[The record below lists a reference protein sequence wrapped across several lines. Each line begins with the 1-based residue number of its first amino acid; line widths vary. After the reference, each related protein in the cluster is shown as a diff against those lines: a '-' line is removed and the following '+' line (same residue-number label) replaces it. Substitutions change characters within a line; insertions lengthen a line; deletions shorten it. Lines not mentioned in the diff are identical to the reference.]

1 MSLNPTAF
9 WFLRHGETDW
19 NAEGLSQGHTDIPLN
34 AVGISQAQR
43 AALALVDRGI
53 VTIIAS
59 PLSRALRT
67 AEIVAEAL
75 ALPVATDA
83 GLMEVGFGVE
93 EGRPMGDWY
102 DSWIEGSFTPE
113 GAESFQALHDRAVA
127 AVNRA
132 TSKPGP
138 VLVVAHG
145 ALFRALR
152 LALGHAPNVRTPN
165 ALPLWCEPPASG
177 TGKLDAFEWR
187 VPTSAVAT
195 GTSPIAPTSPTG
207 PWRQAQAAPA
217 RPQAAINVVHWAV
230 SYQRSLCW
238 PNKPVGVWI
247 CLAPDQSIACAPG
260 AHPLEAAS
268 GVGTPGGQAC
278 PVKILQRHQNS
289 TRRSTDNGPNCTDR
303 SRSARAGR

>member
-1 MSLNPTAF
+1 VSLNPTAF

-34 AVGISQAQR
+34 AVGISQARR

-53 VTIIAS
+53 ATIIAS

-127 AVNRA
+127 AINRA
-132 TSKPGP
+132 TAKPGP

-152 LALGHAPNVRTPN
+152 LALGHVPNVRTPN
-165 ALPLWCEPPASG
+165 ALPLWCEPPA
-177 TGKLDAFEWR
+177 
-187 VPTSAVAT
+187 V
-195 GTSPIAPTSPTG
+195 G
-207 PWRQAQAAPA
+207 PVWSITPSHL
-217 RPQAAINVVHWAV
+217 P
-230 SYQRSLCW
+230 SL
-238 PNKPVGVWI
+238 G
-247 CLAPDQSIACAPG
+247 
-260 AHPLEAAS
+260 
-268 GVGTPGGQAC
+268 
-278 PVKILQRHQNS
+278 
-289 TRRSTDNGPNCTDR
+289 
-303 SRSARAGR
+303 